1 MTDIHQIRA
10 AQLRSGKSVRLDG
23 VTKQALEVGRNR
35 LILAGCL
42 ITLAFAAVAGRV
54 VELSALRDHNEP
66 TVPTAAA
73 DAALQTGRADIVDR
87 NGLLVATSLRTPSLY
102 ADPSEVL
109 DAGRAARRLTTV
121 LTELAVPEVE
131 AKLRANRRFVW
142 LKRSLT
148 PHEQYRV
155 NALGIPGLHFMD
167 EWKRIY
173 PQSSLV
179 AHVVGYTDIDDRGI
193 AGVERAFDDVLR
205 DGREPLTLSIDLRI
219 QHIVRQEL
227 ARQIGLF
234 EAIGGT
240 AIVLDVNTGET
251 VAMVSLP
258 DFDPNLAGD
267 MSDDQRFNRATL
279 GVYEMGSTFKIF
291 NTAMALDA
299 GTVTLNDGYDATKPI
314 RVSRFT
320 INDFH
325 GEHRWLSVPEIF
337 KYSSNIGSVKMAM
350 DVGTEGQKAFM
361 GRLGMLQPMSLE
373 LPERGYPL
381 VPSPWRPINT
391 MTISFGH
398 GMSVSPMHLA
408 SGVATVIN
416 GGIKRPATLLKTTGR
431 VVGEEVLKPATSL
444 AMRKLMRL
452 VVLDGT
458 GRNADAVG
466 YMVGG
471 KTGTAEKAGGG
482 RGYARKSLL
491 SSFVAAFPVHDPKY
505 VVLVMVDEPKGQK
518 FSHGYATGGWVAAPA
533 VKRIV
538 ERAAPLLGVAPVN
551 MNAPEI
557 RRDLLVDLPDTG
569 GKRLAS
575 F

>member
-1 MTDIHQIRA
+1 MTDMQQIGGARI
-10 AQLRSGKSVRLDG
+10 RTGKSVRLDG

-42 ITLAFAAVAGRV
+42 LTLAFAAVAGRV

-109 DAGRAARRLTTV
+109 DAARAARRLTTV
-121 LTELAVPEVE
+121 LTDLAVPEVE

-142 LKRSLT
+142 LKRNLT

-179 AHVVGYTDIDDRGI
+179 AHVVGYTDTDDRGI
-193 AGVERAFDDVLR
+193 AGIEKAFDDVLR
-205 DGREPLTLSIDLRI
+205 GGREPLTLSVDLRI

-240 AIVLDVNTGET
+240 AVVLDVNTGET

-314 RVSRFT
+314 RISRFT

-325 GEHRWLSVPEIF
+325 GEHRWLSVAEIF

-350 DVGTEGQKAFM
+350 DVGTDGQKAFM
-361 GRLGMLQPMSLE
+361 SRLGMLQPMALE

-408 SGVATVIN
+408 SGVATVVN
-416 GGIKRPATLLKTTGR
+416 GGIKRPTTLLKTTGR
-431 VVGEEVLKPATSL
+431 VLGEEVLLPATSL

-458 GRNADAVG
+458 GRNADAPG

-471 KTGTAEKAGGG
+471 KTGTAEKAGG

-538 ERAAPLLGVAPVN
+538 ERSAPLLGVAPVN

-569 GKRLAS
+569 GRRLAS

>member
-1 MTDIHQIRA
+1 MTDFPQIRT
-10 AQLRSGKSVRLDG
+10 GKSVRLEG
-23 VTKQALEVGRNR
+23 VTKQALEIGRNR

-42 ITLAFAAVAGRV
+42 LTLAFTAVAGRV

-102 ADPSEVL
+102 ADPTEVL
-109 DAGRAARRLTTV
+109 DAARAARRLTTV
-121 LTELAVPEVE
+121 LTDLPVAEVE

-173 PQSSLV
+173 PQSSLM
-179 AHVVGYTDIDDRGI
+179 AHVVGFTDIDDRGI
-193 AGVERAFDDVLR
+193 SGVERSFDEVLR
-205 DGREPLTLSIDLRI
+205 DGREPLHLSIDLRI

-227 ARQIGLF
+227 AHQISIF

-240 AIVLDVNTGET
+240 GVVLDVNTGET

-258 DFDPNLAGD
+258 DFDPNMAAE
-267 MSDDQRFNRATL
+267 MSEDQRFNRATL

-299 GTVTLNDGYDATKPI
+299 GTVTLSDGYDATKPI
-314 RVSRFT
+314 KIARFT

-325 GEHRWLSVPEIF
+325 GENRWLSVAEIF

-350 DVGTEGQKAFM
+350 DVGTERQKEFM
-361 GRLGMLQPMSLE
+361 GRMGMLEPMSLE

-398 GMSVSPMHLA
+398 GLSVSPMHLA
-408 SGVATVIN
+408 AGVATVVN
-416 GGIKRPATLLKTTGR
+416 GGIKRPTTLLKTNGR
-431 VVGEEVLKPATSL
+431 VLGEEVLKPSTSQ

-452 VVLDGT
+452 VVMDGT
-458 GRNADAVG
+458 GRNADAEG
-466 YMVGG
+466 YLVGG

-491 SSFVAAFPVHDPKY
+491 SSFVAAFPVNDPKY

-538 ERAAPLLGVAPVN
+538 ERAAPLLGVAPVD
-551 MNAPEI
+551 MDAPEI
-557 RRDLLVDLPDTG
+557 RRDLLVDLPDAG

>member
-23 VTKQALEVGRNR
+23 VAKQALEVGRNR

-121 LTELAVPEVE
+121 LTDLAVPEVE

-491 SSFVAAFPVHDPKY
+491 SSFVASFPVHDPKY

-557 RRDLLVDLPDTG
+557 RSDLLVDLPDTG

>member
-1 MTDIHQIRA
+1 MIGSTHMKA
-10 AQLRSGKSVRLDG
+10 GKSVRLDG
-23 VTKQALEVGRNR
+23 VAKQALEVGRNR

-42 ITLAFAAVAGRV
+42 LTLGFAAIAGRV

-87 NGLLVATSLRTPSLY
+87 NGMLVATSLRTPSLY

-109 DAGRAARRLTTV
+109 DANRAARRLTTV
-121 LTELAVPEVE
+121 LTDLPVAEIE

-148 PHEQYRV
+148 PHEQYKV

-173 PQSSLV
+173 PQSSLM
-179 AHVVGYTDIDDRGI
+179 AHVVGFTDIDDRGI
-193 AGVERAFDDVLR
+193 SGIERSFDEVLR
-205 DGREPLTLSIDLRI
+205 DGREPLRLSVDLRI

-240 AIVLDVNTGET
+240 GIVLDVNTGET

-258 DFDPNLAGD
+258 DFDPNVAGE
-267 MSDDQRFNRATL
+267 MSPDQRFNRATL

-299 GTVTLNDGYDATKPI
+299 GTVTLRDGYDATKPI
-314 RVSRFT
+314 RIARFT

-350 DVGTEGQKAFM
+350 DVGTERQQAFM
-361 GRLGMLQPMSLE
+361 ARMGMLKPMSLE

-398 GMSVSPMHLA
+398 GLSVSPMHLA
-408 SGVATVIN
+408 SGVATVVN
-416 GGIKRPATLLKTTGR
+416 GGIKRPTTLLKTTGR
-431 VVGEEVLKPATSL
+431 VLGEEVLKPATSK
-444 AMRKLMRL
+444 AMRQLMRL
-452 VVLDGT
+452 VVVDGT
-458 GRNADAVG
+458 GRNADAKG
-466 YMVGG
+466 YLVGG
-471 KTGTAEKAGGG
+471 KTGTAEKVGGS

-491 SSFVAAFPVHDPKY
+491 SSFVAAFPVNDPKY
-505 VVLVMVDEPKGQK
+505 VVLIMVDEPKGQK
-518 FSHGYATGGWVAAPA
+518 FSNGYATGGWVAAPA

-538 ERAAPLLGVAPVN
+538 ERAAPLLGVAPII
-551 MNAPEI
+551 MDPPDI

>member
-1 MTDIHQIRA
+1 MIGSTHMKA
-10 AQLRSGKSVRLDG
+10 GKSVRLDG
-23 VTKQALEVGRNR
+23 VAKQALEVGRNR

-42 ITLAFAAVAGRV
+42 LTLGFAAIAGRV

-73 DAALQTGRADIVDR
+73 DAALQTGRADIIDR
-87 NGLLVATSLRTPSLY
+87 NGMLVATSLRTPSLY

-109 DAGRAARRLTTV
+109 DANRAARRLTTV
-121 LTELAVPEVE
+121 LTDLPVAEIE

-148 PHEQYRV
+148 PHEQYKV

-173 PQSSLV
+173 PQSSLM
-179 AHVVGYTDIDDRGI
+179 AHVVGFTDIDDRGI
-193 AGVERAFDDVLR
+193 SGIERSFDEVLR
-205 DGREPLTLSIDLRI
+205 DGREPLRLSVDLRI

-240 AIVLDVNTGET
+240 GIVLDVNTGET

-258 DFDPNLAGD
+258 DFDPNVAGE
-267 MSDDQRFNRATL
+267 MSPDQRFNRATL

-299 GTVTLNDGYDATKPI
+299 GTVTLRDGYDATKPI
-314 RVSRFT
+314 RIARFT

-350 DVGTEGQKAFM
+350 DVGTERQQAFM
-361 GRLGMLQPMSLE
+361 ARMGMLKPMSLE

-398 GMSVSPMHLA
+398 GLSVSPMHLA
-408 SGVATVIN
+408 SGVATVVN
-416 GGIKRPATLLKTTGR
+416 GGIKRPTTLLKTTGR
-431 VVGEEVLKPATSL
+431 VLGEEVLKPATSK
-444 AMRKLMRL
+444 AMRQLMRL
-452 VVLDGT
+452 VVVDGT
-458 GRNADAVG
+458 GRNADAKG
-466 YMVGG
+466 YLVGG
-471 KTGTAEKAGGG
+471 KTGTAEKVGGS

-491 SSFVAAFPVHDPKY
+491 SSFVAAFPVNDPKY
-505 VVLVMVDEPKGQK
+505 VVLIMVDEPKGQK
-518 FSHGYATGGWVAAPA
+518 FSNGYATGGWVAAPA

-538 ERAAPLLGVAPVN
+538 ERAAPLLGVAPII
-551 MNAPEI
+551 MDPPDI